1 MKDCLKLYLIFAAK
15 SKAENYLEAL
25 PLLVRRLGSIPSS
38 GETCP
43 HASKGVCRTEQG
55 GLAWH
60 TEHNNYV
67 PLHINLLVSYISGM
81 KSRPAL
87 PHLTQVYL
95 TKHTTPNRALCPP
108 FYSFPKDLLASL
120 FI

>member
-1 MKDCLKLYLIFAAK
+1 MGLMGRVSNGTTKLSLRPVRHVHTLARGCAAL
-15 SKAENYLEAL
+15 N
-25 PLLVRRLGSIPSS
+25 R
-38 GETCP
+38 
-43 HASKGVCRTEQG
+43 G

-81 KSRPAL
+81 KSRPVL

-95 TKHTTPNRALCPP
+95 TKHITPNRALCPL